1 MVDITRMYFDIPMI
15 TRTYL
20 TFCLLT
26 TLGCYMELISP
37 YSLYFNVH
45 FIFKQYQFWR
55 LFTNFFFFGSTFGLD
70 LFFHMFF
77 LARYSRRL
85 EEETFAG
92 RTGDFVY
99 MIILGSILM
108 LFAAPIVSIPF
119 LGSSLTFMLV
129 YIWSKRN
136 PWTQLQF
143 IGLMNFTA
151 PWLPWVL
158 LGLSLLLG
166 HDVTADLLG
175 IVVGHCYYFTKWIY
189 PEITHPNKIQ
199 LIQTPRWIQYLFME
213 RDGYDV
219 INMNNNQ
226 NDNQEQVM

>member
-26 TLGCYMELISP
+26 TMGCYMEAISP

-55 LFTNFFFFGSTFGLD
+55 LFTTFFFFGSTFGLD

-77 LARYSRRL
+77 LARYARRL

-92 RTGDFVY
+92 RTGDFLY
-99 MIILGSILM
+99 MIILGSIAM

-129 YIWSKRN
+129 YVWSKRN

-151 PWLPWVL
+151 PWLPWVC
-158 LGLSLLLG
+158 SF
-166 HDVTADLLG
+166 H
-175 IVVGHCYYFTKWIY
+175 
-189 PEITHPNKIQ
+189 
-199 LIQTPRWIQYLFME
+199 
-213 RDGYDV
+213 
-219 INMNNNQ
+219 
-226 NDNQEQVM
+226 

>member
-1 MVDITRMYFDIPMI
+1 MIDISRMYFDIPMI

-26 TLGCYMELISP
+26 TLGCYMDLISP

-55 LFTNFFFFGSTFGLD
+55 LFTNFFFFGSSFGLD

-92 RTGDFVY
+92 KTADFLY
-99 MIILGSILM
+99 MIMIGSILM

-129 YIWSKRN
+129 YVWSKRN

-151 PWLPWVL
+151 PWLPWV
-158 LGLSLLLG
+158 
-166 HDVTADLLG
+166 
-175 IVVGHCYYFTKWIY
+175 CYHKLYQF
-189 PEITHPNKIQ
+189 H
-199 LIQTPRWIQYLFME
+199 
-213 RDGYDV
+213 V
-219 INMNNNQ
+219 
-226 NDNQEQVM
+226 